1 LDELHTNFEK
11 FVGNTTRILDA
22 TNAVIDKSTI
32 KLIEQE
38 EEFKKI
44 KSKISDI
51 QLSNENIV
59 LKDEIIG
66 IHEKI
71 DSKADEIDIK
81 KI

>member
-1 LDELHTNFEK
+1 
-11 FVGNTTRILDA
+11 VGNTTRILDA